1 MDNISFQS
9 VEEKLRHATA
19 AFEEGKYEAA
29 APAFGAAAAACQDA
43 LIRLYCSQANAL
55 ISADLYQDALKVIES
70 TTRIAPEV
78 ARPWYLK
85 GTALL
90 KLRQRT
96 PARKAFE
103 KAASLEHVR
112 TVKMSYMDWAT
123 RCDEQPDE
131 DDADEIETL
140 DVTAQSARTVSLE
153 TAMKASA
160 HANSGKTNGSAS
172 VAQPSPPPEDNTNMK
187 WYQSSS
193 YVSIDVYAKN
203 VFAEQSSVKFES
215 TGLRVRLVRPD
226 KPDYVLVKDLYAPI
240 IVEGS
245 TWSVNKFKVEIR
257 MKKASAG
264 STWKALD
271 KDAQVLSAALQ
282 ASAESARRKEMQE
295 GRDKEWKSLAEKE
308 LQDYKEDDSPMALF
322 RTLYKDAD
330 EDMQRA
336 MLKSYSESGG
346 QVLSTNWDEVKK
358 KKVVYEEKH

>member
-1 MDNISFQS
+1 MENISFQA
-9 VEEKLRHATA
+9 VEERLRHATA
-19 AFEEGKYEAA
+19 AVEEGKYEAA
-29 APAFGAAAAACQDA
+29 APAFGAAAAVCQDA
-43 LIRLYCSQANAL
+43 LIWLYCSQANAL
-55 ISADLYQDALKVIES
+55 ISADLYQEALKVIES
-70 TTRIAPEV
+70 PIRIAPQE

-85 GTALL
+85 GTALF
-90 KLRQRT
+90 KLSQRM

-103 KAASLEHVR
+103 KAASLENVR
-112 TVKMSYMDWAT
+112 TLKMSYMDWASK
-123 RCDEQPDE
+123 CDEKPDD
-131 DDADEIETL
+131 DDAEEIETL
-140 DVTAQSARTVSLE
+140 DVTTQSARTVPVK
-153 TAMKASA
+153 TAIKASA
-160 HANSGKTNGSAS
+160 KAHGEANGSAS
-172 VAQPSPPPEDNTNMK
+172 VVQPPLPPKDNTSMK

-193 YVSIDVYAKN
+193 HVSIDVYAKN
-203 VFAEQSSVKFES
+203 VVGEQSSVKFES
-215 TGLRVRLVRPD
+215 TTLKVRLVRPD
-226 KPDYVLVKDLYAPI
+226 KPDYVLSKDLYAPI

-245 TWSVNKFKVEIR
+245 TWSVSKFKVEIR
-257 MKKASAG
+257 MKKATAG
-264 STWKALD
+264 SNWKALD

-308 LQDYKEDDSPMALF
+308 LKDYKEDDSPMALF